1 MQKGVLLVN
10 LGTPRSPTPQDVGVY
25 LKEFLMDPYV
35 IDIPKIFRWILVNAL
50 IVPKRKYASAKL
62 YEKVWTEKGSPLLMH
77 HLELTKKIQN
87 KMPNNLVLPA
97 MRYQEPS
104 IEKALLE
111 FKNKKVSKLTV
122 LPLYPQYSQAAT
134 LSSIEE
140 VKSQL
145 KKINYSPQIDFIDHF
160 YEEDFFIDAFTNIS
174 KKHLEN
180 FQWDKILFSF
190 HGLPEKQIKKLPPD
204 LNYKKHSYITAEKIA
219 HKLGL
224 QKDQYEVCF
233 QSRLGPGWIKP
244 FTDQF
249 YRSLP
254 KQGVKKI
261 AVISPSFTADCLET
275 LEEIKIRG
283 REEFIENGGEDLY
296 LVPSLNT
303 EDVWIE
309 NLSQYLTTRE

>member
-1 MQKGVLLVN
+1 MHN
-10 LGTPRSPTPQDVGVY
+10 TPKS
-25 LKEFLMDPYV
+25 
-35 IDIPKIFRWILVNAL
+35 N
-50 IVPKRKYASAKL
+50 
-62 YEKVWTEKGSPLLMH
+62 
-77 HLELTKKIQN
+77 
-87 KMPNNLVLPA
+87 
-97 MRYQEPS
+97 
-104 IEKALLE
+104 LE
-111 FKNKKVSKLTV
+111 FQITFTETNLRYLLGETVS
-122 LPLYPQYSQAAT
+122 
-134 LSSIEE
+134 
-140 VKSQL
+140 
-145 KKINYSPQIDFIDHF
+145 D
-160 YEEDFFIDAFTNIS
+160 
-174 KKHLEN
+174 
-180 FQWDKILFSF
+180 
-190 HGLPEKQIKKLPPD
+190 
-204 LNYKKHSYITAEKIA
+204 AEKIA